1 MSRLRT
7 VLADRYRIERELGQ
21 GGMAT
26 VYLAR
31 DLRHE
36 RDVAMKVLRPDLGQ
50 ALGRDRFLREIHLA
64 AGLTHPHILPLHDS
78 GDADGTLW
86 FTMPLMRGDTLRD
99 RMTAQPRL
107 PLDEVLQLVREVA
120 DALDYAHRH
129 DVVHRDIKPENI
141 LLHEGHAVI
150 ADFGIGKA
158 VLAASTESAAFTQV
172 GVTVG
177 TPAYMSPEQA
187 AGEAVDGRS
196 DLFALGCVLYE
207 MLTGD
212 VAFSGPTVQATIA
225 RRFVHTPPSVTT
237 VRSDVPAELVR
248 LVEQLLEKAS
258 DTRVA
263 TGSAVVHALRTTI
276 NPGSASVASRDQALV
291 GELSAAQ
298 TLNAKAAHTQN
309 ARSIVVLPFE
319 NVSADAD
326 NAFVADGLTEEV
338 ITDLTQVQALR
349 VISRTTAMQYKGT
362 SRTLRDIGA
371 ELGVRHALTG
381 SVRRAGSALR
391 VSAQLVD
398 VHTDESRWADKYS
411 GSMDDV
417 FDMQERVSRAIVNA
431 LHVELSRDE
440 SERLGDRPIRN
451 ARAFELF
458 VQARE
463 ALRAYDV
470 ARAEP
475 LITRAIEIEGEVP
488 VLRALRALSSVM
500 LIRVGAS
507 RDHALFQRVEDEARA
522 LIALLPDRAYGH
534 ALLGLLSYE
543 RGDHITGVHAL
554 RRALA
559 LDPSDA
565 DVRFGLGV
573 ALMAADHIDIRMGL
587 EWVALDPLS
596 PLANVLV
603 AANAWCTTRP
613 IDGLPYMQE
622 AVRLAPEGPIF
633 HWGLGNTYCVLGR
646 VDEAAEQAAWVAAHA
661 AHLSYST
668 QLRALV
674 AGLQGRTSEALELL
688 QTVDLDTLDGHHMA
702 HLSESYAAAGD
713 TARALALLERS
724 VDMGHYVYSWVTRL
738 CPFYT
743 KLRESPG
750 FERVAAK
757 AAARVAAFD
766 AAMKR

>member
-1 MSRLRT
+1 MTSLPRLT
-7 VLADRYRIERELGQ
+7 AALADRYQLDRELGA

-31 DLRHE
+31 DLRHD
-36 RDVAMKVLRPDLGQ
+36 RDVAMKVLRPDVGQ
-50 ALGRDRFLREIHLA
+50 ALGRERFLREIRLA
-64 AGLTHPHILPLHDS
+64 AGLTHPHILPLLDS

-99 RMTAQPRL
+99 RMTAEPRL
-107 PLDEVLQLVREVA
+107 PLDEVLQLLREVA
-120 DALDYAHRH
+120 SALDYAHRQE
-129 DVVHRDIKPENI
+129 VVHRDIKPENI
-141 LLHEGHAVI
+141 LLHDGHAVI

-158 VLAASTESAAFTQV
+158 VMAASADQATFTQV

-187 AGEAVDGRS
+187 AGEDVDGRS

-207 MLTGD
+207 MLTGE

-225 RRFVHTPPSVTT
+225 RRFVHTPPSVAT
-237 VRSDVPAELVR
+237 VRSDVPRELGQ
-248 LVEQLLEKAS
+248 LVDRLLEKAC
-258 DTRVA
+258 DARVA
-263 TGSAVVHALRTTI
+263 TGAEVVHALRGAHDSGPVGTTARAE
-276 NPGSASVASRDQALV
+276 PARA
-291 GELSAAQ
+291 EAARSD
-298 TLNAKAAHTQN
+298 TS
-309 ARSIVVLPFE
+309 RSIVVLPFE
-319 NVSADAD
+319 SVGADAD
-326 NAFVADGLTEEV
+326 NASVADGLTEEL
-338 ITDLTQVQALR
+338 ITDLSRVQALR
-349 VISRTTAMQYKGT
+349 VISRTTAMQYKG
-362 SRTLRDIGA
+362 SARPLREIGG

-398 VHTDESRWADKYS
+398 VRSDESRWADKYS

-440 SERLGDRPIRN
+440 SERLGDRPIRS

-475 LITRAIEIEGEVP
+475 LIARAIEIEGDVP
-488 VLRALRALSSVM
+488 ALRALRALGSVM

-507 RDHALFQRVEDEARA
+507 REPALFQRIEHEARA
-522 LIALLPDRAYGH
+522 LIALLPERAYGH

-543 RGDHITGVHAL
+543 RGDHITGVRAL

-573 ALMAADHIDIRMGL
+573 TLMAADHIDIRMGY

-603 AANAWCTTRP
+603 AANSWGTTRP

-633 HWGLGNTYCVLGR
+633 HWGLCNHYCLLGR
-646 VDEAAEQAAWVAAHA
+646 LDEAAEQAAWVAAHA
-661 AHLSYST
+661 AHLPYST
-668 QLRALV
+668 QVRALV
-674 AGLQGRTSEALELL
+674 AALQGRSAEAIELL
-688 QTVDLDTLDGHHMA
+688 STVDIATLDGHHLG

-713 TARALALLERS
+713 TARALELLERC
-724 VDMGHYVYSWVTRL
+724 VDIGHYVHSWITHL

-743 KLRESPG
+743 QLRQVPG
-750 FERVAAK
+750 FDRVASK

-766 AAMKR
+766 AAMRE

>member
-1 MSRLRT
+1 MNSSRNQ
-7 VLADRYRIERELGQ
+7 LAVALATRYTLDRELGA

-31 DLRHE
+31 DLRHD
-36 RDVAMKVLRPDLGQ
+36 RDVAMKVLRPDVGQ
-50 ALGRDRFLREIHLA
+50 ALGRDRFLREIRLA
-64 AGLTHPHILPLHDS
+64 AGLTHPHILPLYDS

-86 FTMPLMRGDTLRD
+86 FTMPVMRGDTLRD
-99 RMTAQPRL
+99 RLTAEQRL
-107 PLDEVLQLVREVA
+107 PLADVLQLVREVA
-120 DALDYAHRH
+120 EALDYAHRH

-158 VLAASTESAAFTQV
+158 VLAASSEHANFTQV

-187 AGEAVDGRS
+187 AGEEVDGRS

-207 MLTGD
+207 MLTGE

-225 RRFVHTPPSVTT
+225 RRFVHTPPSVSS
-237 VRSDVPAELVR
+237 VRSDVPVELVR
-248 LVEQLLEKAS
+248 LVERLLEKAS
-258 DTRVA
+258 DTRMA
-263 TGSAVVHALRTTI
+263 TGAEVVHALRGTSDS
-276 NPGSASVASRDQALV
+276 GSVAVAPGV
-291 GELSAAQ
+291 Q
-298 TLNAKAAHTQN
+298 TPRAEAS
-309 ARSIVVLPFE
+309 RSIVVLPFE

-326 NAFVADGLTEEV
+326 NAFVADGLTEEL
-338 ITDLTQVQALR
+338 ITDLSQVKALR

-362 SRTLRDIGA
+362 TRPLREIGA

-381 SVRRAGSALR
+381 SLRRAGSALR

-398 VHTDESRWADKYS
+398 VHTDESRWADKYQ
-411 GSMDDV
+411 GTMDDV
-417 FDMQERVSRAIVNA
+417 FDMQERVSRAIVDA
-431 LHVELSRDE
+431 LHVVLSNDE
-440 SERLGDRPIRN
+440 SERLGERPITN

-475 LITRAIEIEGEVP
+475 LIARALEIEGEVP
-488 VLRALRALSSVM
+488 VLRALRALGSLM
-500 LIRVGAS
+500 LIRTGAS
-507 RDHALFQRVEDEARA
+507 REPALFQQIEDEARA
-522 LIALLPDRAYGH
+522 LIALMPDRAYGH

-543 RGDHITGVHAL
+543 RGDHITAVRAL

-559 LDPSDA
+559 IDPSDA

-573 ALMAADHIDIRMGL
+573 SLMAADRIDLRMGF

-603 AANAWCTTRP
+603 AANAWCTPRP

-633 HWGLGNTYCVLGR
+633 HWGLGNTYCLLGR
-646 VDEAAEQAAWVAAHA
+646 LDEAAEQAAWVAAHA
-661 AHLSYST
+661 PHLSYST

-674 AGLQGRTSEALELL
+674 AGLQGRPAEALELL
-688 QTVDLDTLDGHHMA
+688 QTVDLDSLDGHHMA

-713 TARALALLERS
+713 TARALEILERS
-724 VDMGHYVYSWVTRL
+724 VDMGHYPHSWTTRL
-738 CPFYT
+738 CPYYT
-743 KLRESPG
+743 HVRESAG

-766 AAMKR
+766 AAISQ

>member
-1 MSRLRT
+1 MTQFPGLAAA
-7 VLADRYRIERELGQ
+7 LADHYRLDRELGV

-26 VYLAR
+26 VFLAH
-31 DLRHE
+31 DIKHD
-36 RDVAMKVLRPDLGQ
+36 RDVAMKVLRPDVGQ
-50 ALGRDRFLREIHLA
+50 ALGRERFLREIRLA
-64 AGLTHPHILPLHDS
+64 AGLTHPNILPLLDS
-78 GDADGTLW
+78 GDTDGILW

-99 RMTAQPRL
+99 RMTAHPRL
-107 PLDEVLQLVREVA
+107 PLDEVLQLTSEVA
-120 DALDYAHRH
+120 GALDYAHRH
-129 DVVHRDIKPENI
+129 DVVHRDIKPENV
-141 LLHEGHAVI
+141 LLHDGHAVI

-158 VLAASTESAAFTQV
+158 VMAASSEFGTFTQV

-207 MLTGD
+207 MLTGL

-225 RRFVHTPPSVTT
+225 RRFVHTPPSVATI
-237 VRSDVPAELVR
+237 RADVSGELVH
-248 LVEQLLEKAS
+248 LVERLLEKATA
-258 DTRVA
+258 TRVA
-263 TGSAVVHALRTTI
+263 TGADVVQSLRT
-276 NPGSASVASRDQALV
+276 ASHSGPMAVAPRAESSRA
-291 GELSAAQ
+291 
-298 TLNAKAAHTQN
+298 
-309 ARSIVVLPFE
+309 IVVLPFE

-326 NAFVADGLTEEV
+326 NGFVADGLTEEL
-338 ITDLTQVQALR
+338 ITDLSQVQALR
-349 VISRTTAMQYKGT
+349 VISRTTAMQYKG
-362 SRTLRDIGA
+362 SARSLREIGM
-371 ELGVRHALTG
+371 ELGVGHALTG
-381 SVRRAGSALR
+381 SVRRAGNALR

-398 VHTDESRWADKYS
+398 VHTDQSRWAEKYN
-411 GSMDDV
+411 GTMDDV
-417 FDMQERVSRAIVNA
+417 FDMQERVSRAIASA
-431 LHVELSRDE
+431 LHVVLSNNE

-475 LITRAIEIEGEVP
+475 LIARAIEIEGEVP
-488 VLRALRALSSVM
+488 ALRALRAHSAIT
-500 LIRVGAS
+500 LIRIGAS
-507 RDHALFQRVEDEARA
+507 RDPALFQRIDDEARA
-522 LIALLPDRAYGH
+522 LITLLPDRAYGH

-543 RGDHITGVHAL
+543 RGDHITGVRAL
-554 RRALA
+554 RRALE

-603 AANAWCTTRP
+603 TANAWCTPRP

-622 AVRLAPEGPIF
+622 AVRLAPEGPVF
-633 HWGLGNTYCVLGR
+633 HWGLGITYCMLGR
-646 VDEAAEQAAWVAAHA
+646 VDEAAEQAAWLAVHA
-661 AHLSYST
+661 AHLTYGT

-674 AGLQGRTSEALELL
+674 AALQGQKAEALALL
-688 QTVDLDTLDGHHMA
+688 QTVDLGTLDGHHIG
-702 HLSESYAAAGD
+702 HLSESYAAAGE
-713 TARALALLERS
+713 TAQALALLERS
-724 VDMGHYVYSWVTRL
+724 VEMGFYVHSYITQLS
-738 CPFYT
+738 PFFT
-743 KLRESPG
+743 ELRQDPG

-766 AAMKR
+766 AAMRE